1 MQLFK
6 NACLDS
12 DFLSL
17 FSIIILRRRLRK
29 GKSSCLGVKES
40 GGNPFQLKAG
50 KSSQPASKIGHFSL
64 QIKKKKIH
72 LALFIVEECRKKGQ
86 GERDRRSKMFA

>member
-1 MQLFK
+1 MQIFK
-6 NACLDS
+6 NVCN

-40 GGNPFQLKAG
+40 GNPFQLKAG

-72 LALFIVEECRKKGQ
+72 LALFIVEECREKGQ
-86 GERDRRSKMFA
+86 GERDRRNKMFA